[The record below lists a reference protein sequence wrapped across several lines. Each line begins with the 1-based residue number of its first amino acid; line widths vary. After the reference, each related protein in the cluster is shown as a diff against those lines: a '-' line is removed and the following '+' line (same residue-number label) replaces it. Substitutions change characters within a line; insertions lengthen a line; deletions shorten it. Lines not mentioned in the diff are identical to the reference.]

1 MEAVRALP
9 PAFSRVVVDTNV
21 LLSAALSPNGAPAQL
36 VDRLLADAQIVFSEK
51 TFAELKSRIWKPKFD
66 RYITMERRHSLLHD
80 FNAVALWVDIS
91 AQIAS
96 VRYSRDATDDAIIHA
111 ANVAGAMR
119 LVTGDDDLLC
129 LDPIAG
135 INVRIVTPR
144 CALEE
149 IGGKSLPI
157 PKASPDTPTHA
168 RNWKRSDLYE

>member
-1 MEAVRALP
+1 MDAAKALP
-9 PAFSRVVVDTNV
+9 TAYSRVVVDTNV

-36 VDRLLADAQIVFSEK
+36 VDRLLAEAQIVLSEQ

-66 RYITMERRHSLLHD
+66 RYVTMERRHSLLHD
-80 FNAVALWVDIS
+80 FNAVALWVDVP

-96 VRYSRDATDDAIIHA
+96 VSYSRDATDDAFTHVA
-111 ANVAGAMR
+111 LAAGALR
-119 LVTGDDDLLC
+119 LVTGDDDLFC
-129 LDPIAG
+129 LDAIEG

-144 CALEE
+144 RALEE

-157 PKASPDTPTHA
+157 PKASPDAPTQA

>member
-1 MEAVRALP
+1 MEALSPLP
-9 PAFSRVVVDTNV
+9 PAYSCVVVETNV
-21 LLSAALSPNGAPAQL
+21 LLSAALSPNGAAAQL
-36 VDRLLADAQIVFSEK
+36 VDLLLAEAQIVFSEQ
-51 TFAELKSRIWKPKFD
+51 TFAELKSRLWKPKFD

-80 FNAVALWVDIS
+80 FNAVALWVDVS

-96 VRYSRDATDDAIIHA
+96 VRHSRDATDDAFIH
-111 ANVAGAMR
+111 VALAVGALR

-144 CALEE
+144 RALEE

-157 PKASPDTPTHA
+157 PKASVDVPTQA